1 MTRFLFALMGF
12 GLLAAMAWNFPLGSL
27 SLQIATWVTVGL
39 LLSSLTLFA
48 VKLTWALGVHPSDRS
63 ASSLAEEETFH
74 QPLKRSVGM
83 TNKR

>member
-1 MTRFLFALMGF
+1 
-12 GLLAAMAWNFPLGSL
+12 MAWNFPLGSL
-27 SLQIATWVTVGL
+27 SLQITTWVTVGL

-63 ASSLAEEETFH
+63 VSSLAEEETFH